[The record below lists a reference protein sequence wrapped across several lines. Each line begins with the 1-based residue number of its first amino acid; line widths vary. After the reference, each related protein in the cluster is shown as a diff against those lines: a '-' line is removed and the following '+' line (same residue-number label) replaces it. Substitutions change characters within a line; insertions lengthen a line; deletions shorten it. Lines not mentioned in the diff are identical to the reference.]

1 LPVSSRWRRLS
12 PHTEAA
18 STALDEAV
26 LALICAERL
35 PFRLVE
41 SPRVLAVHSGARA
54 EASRERALVSL
65 PHRTTFSRRVEERFA
80 AAMARVASALEPARH
95 RLSCTFDLWSN
106 SYTQVGFLAV
116 LVSWIDDNWCFHVA
130 PIAMEPFFSGHGS
143 VFGGG
148 GSVAPA
154 SLLASSS
161 AAAVA
166 PPPEDAVVRHDAANI
181 FTAVVK
187 ALARVGIDNTAVQQC
202 LAATTDNGAKV
213 VKTAR
218 DELVR
223 GAHAQPRRRSTT
235 RSKMTTRTKMVTLR
249 RWLRLSPAANV
260 GVTRSTR
267 CSAVLGSDEIMSPSR
282 G

>member
-1 LPVSSRWRRLS
+1 
-12 PHTEAA
+12 
-18 STALDEAV
+18 
-26 LALICAERL
+26 
-35 PFRLVE
+35 
-41 SPRVLAVHSGARA
+41 VH
-54 EASRERALVSL
+54 V
-65 PHRTTFSRRVEERFA
+65 
-80 AAMARVASALEPARH
+80 
-95 RLSCTFDLWSN
+95 
-106 SYTQVGFLAV
+106 LAV

-130 PIAMEPFFSGHGS
+130 PIAMEPFFSGHGW

-187 ALARVGIDNTAVQQC
+187 SLERVGIDNTAVQQC
-202 LAATTDNGAKV
+202 LAATTERGQDGARR
-213 VKTAR
+213 AR
-218 DELVR
+218 AGPRAAER

-235 RSKMTTRTKMVTLR
+235 RSKMTPRTKMVTLR

-267 CSAVLGSDEIMSPSR
+267 CSAVLGSEILSPSR